1 MKKKRYAAQIERV
14 HQKKIVRRKKTHQ
27 STDNSSDSSDSCY
40 YDETEDTD
48 SEDRIN
54 LEISVTDTG
63 IGMPADRL
71 PRLFKSFSQIDI
83 STARKYG
90 GTGLGLAISSMLVSR
105 MGGELWVESEEG
117 VGSRFALT
125 LPMAIAQEPPSPSSS
140 TSSND
145 SFVPIL
151 CNNIPQ
157 PTSTTGLQNMLSKT
171 HFPETAQTVPKKVEQ
186 EENLAIEHPIKILL
200 AEDNILNQ
208 KIALSILKR
217 LGYQDVTTAGNGRE
231 ALELMIKHDYDVIF
245 MDLYM
250 PEMDGL
256 EATRNIRERNKMNA
270 YIIALTAS
278 ATKQDRQICIEV
290 GMDDFIN
297 AK

>member
-1 MKKKRYAAQIERV
+1 M
-14 HQKKIVRRKKTHQ
+14 
-27 STDNSSDSSDSCY
+27 
-40 YDETEDTD
+40 
-48 SEDRIN
+48 
-54 LEISVTDTG
+54 TDTG

-125 LPMAIAQEPPSPSSS
+125 LTMAIAQEPPSSPSSS
-140 TSSND
+140 SVSSNE

-151 CNNIPQ
+151 RNNIPQ
-157 PTSTTGLQNMLSKT
+157 PTSTTGLQNILSKT

-200 AEDNILNQ
+200 AEDNICKYEQ
-208 KIALSILKR
+208 EKSSSR
-217 LGYQDVTTAGNGRE
+217 L
-231 ALELMIKHDYDVIF
+231 F
-245 MDLYM
+245 
-250 PEMDGL
+250 
-256 EATRNIRERNKMNA
+256 IRFE
-270 YIIALTAS
+270 
-278 ATKQDRQICIEV
+278 
-290 GMDDFIN
+290 
-297 AK
+297 